1 MPDGNKVGSR
11 KCNFE
16 ERFAIFRREMMAE
29 KRRHMKI
36 IGIVSYNIHCNF
48 TNYGSALQSWAL
60 CRTIERLGYKPV
72 FMDYCPDILRDKNPL
87 DPFKNMWDKDEE
99 SHRMCEL
106 TMPAIRENYK
116 KFDRFYTERFNRSN
130 AYTSENFDDCVKAE
144 GLDGFVCGSDTIF
157 CPDEFGIDDGYY
169 ANYPCMRGRSISYAA
184 SFGDSHFTPETFEI
198 LDERLKNFKA
208 IGIRESG
215 MVSYI
220 KQRVSVPVSQVI
232 DPTLLLS
239 FADFDELVQD
249 PESDDPYLLLYAR
262 RYNPM
267 MEAHAIDI
275 AKKNGWRIVEISLR
289 ATNAERGHE
298 MRYDAGVEE
307 FVGLVKHASYVV
319 TNSYHGM
326 IVAIHYKK
334 PFDVFS
340 REQCDTK
347 IDEVLSRLGLVWCK
361 RIDGADAIIRQFDWN
376 SVLKRMNVN
385 AGESREFLKK
395 SLELL

>member
-1 MPDGNKVGSR
+1 
-11 KCNFE
+11 
-16 ERFAIFRREMMAE
+16 
-29 KRRHMKI
+29 MKTV
-36 IGIVSYNIHCNF
+36 GIVSYNIHCNF

-72 FMDYCPDILRDKNPL
+72 LMDYCPDVLRDKNPL

-99 SHRMCEL
+99 SRRMCEL

-116 KFDRFYTERFNRSN
+116 KFDRFYHERFNRSKG
-130 AYTSENFDDCVKAE
+130 AYTSLNFNSCVEQE

-157 CPDEFGIDDGYY
+157 CVDEFGIDDGYY
-169 ANYPCMRGRSISYAA
+169 ANYECMRGRSISYAA
-184 SFGDSHFTPETFEI
+184 SFGDSHFTPETFAI

-215 MVSYI
+215 MVPYI

-239 FADFDELVQD
+239 STDFNELALE
-249 PESDDPYLLLYAR
+249 PENREPYLLLYAR
-262 RYNPM
+262 RYNPK
-267 MEAHAIDI
+267 MEAYAIDI
-275 AKKNGWRIVEISLR
+275 ARKNGWRIVEISLR

-307 FVGLVKHASYVV
+307 FIGLVKNAAFVI

-326 IVAIHYKK
+326 IVSFHYRR
-334 PFDVFS
+334 PFKLFS

-347 IDEVLSRLGLVWCK
+347 IAEVAAILNVHRVVDGYLQDEFNYCQDAMCSLISSRASSL
-361 RIDGADAIIRQFDWN
+361 A
-376 SVLKRMNVN
+376 
-385 AGESREFLKK
+385 FLKQ
-395 SLELL
+395 SLEDNF

>member
-1 MPDGNKVGSR
+1 
-11 KCNFE
+11 
-16 ERFAIFRREMMAE
+16 
-29 KRRHMKI
+29 MKTF
-36 IGIVSYNIHCNF
+36 GVVSYNIHCNF

-72 FMDYCPDILRDKNPL
+72 LMDYCPDVLRDKNPL
-87 DPFKNMWDKDEE
+87 DPFKNMWDKDAE
-99 SHRMCEL
+99 SRRMCEL

-116 KFDRFYTERFNRSN
+116 KFDRFYTERFNRSH
-130 AYTSENFDDCVKAE
+130 AYTSENFNDCVNAE

-157 CPDEFGIDDGYY
+157 CVDEFGIDDGYY
-169 ANYPCMRGRSISYAA
+169 ANYECMRGHSISYAA
-184 SFGDSHFTPETFEI
+184 SFGDPHFTPETYEL
-198 LDERLKNFKA
+198 LDVRLKNFKA

-215 MVSYI
+215 MVPYI

-239 FADFDELVQD
+239 ATDFDELAKEAENK
-249 PESDDPYLLLYAR
+249 PPYLLLYAR
-262 RYNPM
+262 RYNSK
-267 MEAHAIDI
+267 MEEYAIDV

-289 ATNAERGHE
+289 ATNADRGHE

-307 FVGLVKHASYVV
+307 FIGLVKNASYVV

-326 IVAIHYKK
+326 IVAIHYNKS
-334 PFDVFS
+334 FDIFS

-347 IDEVLSRLGLVWCK
+347 IDEVLNRLDLVCCK
-361 RIDGADAIIRQFDWN
+361 KTCAGDTVVSQPDWT
-376 SVLKRMNVN
+376 SVSYLMKTQ
-385 AGESREFLKK
+385 ASESRSFLEN